1 MPAWD
6 FLSWRDRRILA
17 PLLER
22 ACILEQE
29 QGRET
34 RESKSIDRG
43 KKNMGKDQQEK

>member
-1 MPAWD
+1 MLAWD
-6 FLSWRDRRILA
+6 FLSWRDRRILD

-34 RESKSIDRG
+34 RESKST
-43 KKNMGKDQQEK
+43 E